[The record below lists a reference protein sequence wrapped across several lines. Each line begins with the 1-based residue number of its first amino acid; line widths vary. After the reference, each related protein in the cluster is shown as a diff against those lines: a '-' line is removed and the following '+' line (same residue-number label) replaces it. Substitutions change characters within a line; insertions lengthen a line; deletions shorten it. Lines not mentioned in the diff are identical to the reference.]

1 MIQLSFWSTLFTILQ
16 LIPITAGLII
26 AIAGII
32 KNSKKKGK
40 R

>member
-1 MIQLSFWSTLFTILQ
+1 MTTVSIMVIILV
-16 LIPITAGLII
+16 IPVIAGLII

>member
-1 MIQLSFWSTLFTILQ
+1 MIQLSFWTITFAILQ

-26 AIAGII
+26 AITSII

>member
-1 MIQLSFWSTLFTILQ
+1 MGSNLTTLYIILA
-16 LIPITAGLII
+16 LGTPILAGLII